1 MNTSPSDATQDSA
14 DHLIAEVREAR
25 RELCR
30 QFGGD
35 LDRIACHL
43 AEIEADYVARRG
55 SYAGI
60 SGEAAERV
68 VQGWGAAPHST
79 DDALINDV
87 RAARRDATGGPAQRG
102 AP

>member
-1 MNTSPSDATQDSA
+1 MDGNSRQANPATFDALLD
-14 DHLIAEVREAR
+14 EVRQAR

-55 SYAGI
+55 FYAGI

-79 DDALINDV
+79 DDALIDDV
-87 RAARRDATGGPAQRG
+87 RAARRDATAGPGQRG